1 MIRSWRLSV
10 KANVGRQ
17 ARRGLASCVIAMLY
31 LTEKDILDAASVDEM
46 VDAIEASL
54 LTYAK
59 GQFLMPQ
66 RMHIDQGDNT
76 MLLMPCFIED
86 YFATKLITLFPSN
99 PEKGLPIL
107 NGIVVLNDAQ
117 TGLPVA
123 LLNAPV
129 LTGLRTAAVAAVSI
143 RHLAPVGCESVG
155 IVGAGVQ
162 GFYQAWFAS
171 SISGAGHAYIYDV
184 CSEKTVGLIEKLQSV
199 IPQVELHQAARV
211 EELLENSQVVIT
223 ATTSCEPVLPDDEQ
237 LLRGK
242 HFIGIGSYK
251 PAVREFPRALF
262 SLVKAVF
269 TDTDHALEESGDLI
283 RRSQETDHLFQVR
296 RDGPVRPLC
305 IQADLRKGR
314 RAGPRPASNPI
325 TKA

>member
-1 MIRSWRLSV
+1 
-10 KANVGRQ
+10 
-17 ARRGLASCVIAMLY
+17 MLY

-283 RRSQETDHLFQVR
+283 IPLKEGWLKKEQIINLGRHLAEGSLADEEVRKQTTFFKSVGMALFDLCASKLIYEKAVARGLGLQVT
-296 RDGPVRPLC
+296 P
-305 IQADLRKGR
+305 
-314 RAGPRPASNPI
+314 
-325 TKA
+325 